1 MVFSLKHTNAK
12 LEWAHGFTCKVTSEG
27 DLESSAMHVTD
38 RLFELDTALS
48 RNTPVDN
55 EPRPQSLLA

>member
-27 DLESSAMHVTD
+27 DLESSAMH
-38 RLFELDTALS
+38 LDKI
-48 RNTPVDN
+48 
-55 EPRPQSLLA
+55 EPPGWTGF